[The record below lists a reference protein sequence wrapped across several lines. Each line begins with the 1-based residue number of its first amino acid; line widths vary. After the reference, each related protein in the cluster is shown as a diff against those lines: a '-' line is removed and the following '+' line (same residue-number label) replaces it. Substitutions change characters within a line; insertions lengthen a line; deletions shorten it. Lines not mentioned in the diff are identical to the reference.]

1 MNTRPEYKYLK
12 VEVDEGVALI
22 TLNRPDVKNALNL
35 AMTGEWSD
43 AMWALD
49 ADEDVRVIVVTGAGS
64 AFCAGI
70 DLSEGA
76 ATFDEAAHEEHNR
89 ELRVTD
95 EEITDRFA
103 FWTMRTP
110 TIAAIN
116 GAAIGGGVT
125 LTLVFDIRIAAEDA
139 KLRFPFVQM
148 NIVPEANSTWMLPR
162 LVGVSRA
169 LELFLTGRT
178 VSGVEAAEMGLVS
191 RAVPSAEVLP
201 VALELARQ
209 IATYAAPM
217 AAGVTK
223 QLVYRALESGDR
235 RGIMTAEGRLIWWS
249 GAQPDTAE
257 GLRAIKAREVP
268 HFNQSKH
275 TAIPDGLFPD

>member
-1 MNTRPEYKYLK
+1 MNSWPEYKYLK
-12 VEVDEGVALI
+12 VEVDEGVALV

-35 AMTGEWSD
+35 AMIGEWSD

-49 ADEDVRVIVVTGAGS
+49 AEEDVRVIVVTGAGS

-70 DLSEGA
+70 DLSEGTT
-76 ATFDEAAHEEHNR
+76 TFDEAAHEEHNR
-89 ELRVTD
+89 ELKVTD
-95 EEITDRFA
+95 DEITERFA

-139 KLRFPFVQM
+139 KIRFPFVQM

-178 VSGVEAAEMGLVS
+178 VTGAEAAEMGLVS
-191 RAVPSAEVLP
+191 RAVPTAQVLP

-223 QLVYRALESGDR
+223 ELVYRALESGDR
-235 RGIMTAEGRLIWWS
+235 RGIMSAEGRLIWWA
-249 GAQPDTAE
+249 GTQPDTAE
-257 GLRAIKAREVP
+257 GLRALTTRDVP
-268 HFNQSKH
+268 HFTQSKH

>member
-1 MNTRPEYKYLK
+1 MNTLPEFEFVK
-12 VEVDEGVALI
+12 VEVDEGVGII

-35 AMTGEWSD
+35 TMTGEFSD

-49 ADEDVRVIVVTGAGS
+49 SAENVRVIVVTGAGS

-70 DLSEGA
+70 DMSEGA
-76 ATFDEAAHEEHNR
+76 ATFDAAGHEEHNR
-89 ELRVTD
+89 RLNVTD

-103 FWTMRTP
+103 FWRMRTP

-116 GAAIGGGVT
+116 GAAVGAGMT

-148 NIVPEANSTWMLPR
+148 NIIPEADSTWMLPR

-178 VSGVEAAEMGLVS
+178 VSGAEAAEMGLVS
-191 RAVPSAEVLP
+191 RAVPRTEVLTA
-201 VALELARQ
+201 ALELARE
-209 IATYAAPM
+209 IATFAAPM

-223 QLVYRALESGDR
+223 QIVYRALESGDR
-235 RGIMTAEGRLIWWS
+235 RGIMTAETRLAWWA
-249 GAQPDTAE
+249 GTQPDTAE
-257 GLRAIKAREVP
+257 GVRALMVRDVP
-268 HFNQSKH
+268 DFKQSKH
-275 TAIPDGLFPD
+275 TPVPDGLFPD

>member
-1 MNTRPEYKYLK
+1 MNAGLEYKYLK
-12 VEVDEGVALI
+12 VEVDDGVALV

-35 AMTGEWSD
+35 AMTGEWSH

-76 ATFDEAAHEEHNR
+76 ATFDAAAHEEHNR
-89 ELRVTD
+89 ELQVTD

-103 FWTMRTP
+103 FWMMRTP

-178 VSGVEAAEMGLVS
+178 VTGTEAAEMGLVS
-191 RAVPSAEVLP
+191 RAVPSAEVLT

-223 QLVYRALESGDR
+223 ELVYRALESGDR
-235 RGIMTAEGRLIWWS
+235 RGIMTAEGRLIWWA
-249 GAQPDTAE
+249 GTQPDTAE
-257 GLRAIKAREVP
+257 GLRALKARDVP
-268 HFNQSKH
+268 HFKQSKH
-275 TAIPDGLFPD
+275 TAMPDGLFPD